1 MEVYQTADTG
11 TTLKFSDGVI
21 AVNPPEKGKK
31 SLTPT
36 VIVYTY
42 PVPVGHW
49 SGPFVPEEGQKI
61 FTGAGEYEKD
71 NLLIRGYGAKTEVRK
86 NAIQTTS
93 WYIKGDDIRVF
104 VLGDVRAKKDVQ
116 PTVSEIDEVDVL
128 IFICVDTNETRLSAA
143 DVVSIAASLQAKKV
157 VLIGNDERM
166 KKSITKEVGEEESA
180 AGKYVLKKKDL
191 AEQGMTAVHIV

>member
-1 MEVYQTADTG
+1 MYKRQV
-11 TTLKFSDGVI
+11 SD
-21 AVNPPEKGKK
+21 
-31 SLTPT
+31 
-36 VIVYTY
+36 
-42 PVPVGHW
+42 
-49 SGPFVPEEGQKI
+49 
-61 FTGAGEYEKD
+61 
-71 NLLIRGYGAKTEVRK
+71 
-86 NAIQTTS
+86 
-93 WYIKGDDIRVF
+93 
-104 VLGDVRAKKDVQ
+104 
-116 PTVSEIDEVDVL
+116 IDEVDVL